1 MGGQFDRFFQLT
13 FLLSFSTFSQPLNY
27 YANISASA
35 SGIQLK
41 QQLSNL
47 ITSTHSTNL
56 SYTPGIWNLLEV
68 ADRDLEDTTKVLLIY
83 GFNDADGVAKNDR
96 TRLVS
101 LRQTGSSIIGFWNR
115 EHTFAQSLG
124 TPALGTTFAGAD
136 GHHLRA
142 ADGQM
147 NTTRNN
153 RPYTYGKGTSK
164 TVGTNQFYPGD
175 EWKGDVARM
184 MMYMYLRYPTQCFPK
199 NVGDTI
205 VSISSIDQMTDMLII
220 WNQQDPVSEFEQ
232 QRNNTIQEFQGNRN
246 PFIDNPEYATKIW
259 GNAPSDSIP
268 NQLLVMSKT
277 IDEFQIFPNPVKD
290 FLNVKTNVK
299 DWNYTITDF
308 SGKIII
314 KGKKTNSIQVSSYK
328 KGNYIIYFNTASKI
342 IPKHFIVP

>member
-1 MGGQFDRFFQLT
+1 MKNILFLSL
-13 FLLSFSTFSQPLNY
+13 LLSFSTFSQSSNY

-41 QQLSNL
+41 QQLSTL
-47 ITSTHSTNL
+47 ITSTHTTNL

-83 GFNDADGVAKNDR
+83 GYNDADAITKNDR

-124 TPALGTTFAGAD
+124 TPALGTSNAGSD

-164 TVGTNQFYPGD
+164 TVGTNNFYPGD
-175 EWKGDVARM
+175 EWKGDIARM
-184 MMYMYLRYPTQCFPK
+184 MMYMYLRYPTQCFPQ
-199 NVGDTI
+199 NVGDT
-205 VSISSIDQMTDMLII
+205 VVTISSIDQMTDMFII
-220 WNQQDPVSEFEQ
+220 WNQQDPVSEFEL

-246 PFIDNPEYATKIW
+246 PFIDYPEFATRIW
-259 GNAPSDSIP
+259 GNAPTDSIP
-268 NQLLVMSKT
+268 NQLLVMSKKLE
-277 IDEFQIFPNPVKD
+277 EFQIFPNPTKD
-290 FLNVKTNVK
+290 FLNVKTSIK
-299 DWNYTITDF
+299 DWTYTITDF
-308 SGKIII
+308 TGKIIL
-314 KGKKTNSIQVSSYK
+314 KGKKTNAIQVSSFK
-328 KGNYIIYFNTASKI
+328 KGNYIIYFNTASQVIPKQFI
-342 IPKHFIVP
+342 IP

>member
-1 MGGQFDRFFQLT
+1 MNNILLLSL
-13 FLLSFSTFSQPLNY
+13 LLSFSTFSQSSNY

-35 SGIQLK
+35 SGVQLK

-47 ITSTHSTNL
+47 ITTTHSTNL

-83 GFNDADGVAKNDR
+83 GYDDQDGVTKNDR
-96 TRLVS
+96 TRLIS

-153 RPYTYGKGTSK
+153 RPYTYGKGISK
-164 TVGTNQFYPGD
+164 TVGSNNFYPGD
-175 EWKGDVARM
+175 EWKGDAARM
-184 MMYMYLRYPTQCFPK
+184 MMYMYLRYPSQCLPY

-205 VSISSIDQMTDMLII
+205 ITISAIDDMTDMFII
-220 WNQQDPVSEFEQ
+220 WNQQDPVSEFEL

-246 PFIDNPEYATKIW
+246 PFIDNPEFASRIW

-268 NQLLVMSKT
+268 SELLVISKK
-277 IDEFQIFPNPVKD
+277 IDDFQIFPNPPKD
-290 FLNVKTNVK
+290 FINVKTSVK

-308 SGKIII
+308 SGRIMI
-314 KGKKTNSIQVSSYK
+314 KGKKTNAIQVSSFK
-328 KGNYIIYFNTASKI
+328 KGNYIIYFNTTSKI
-342 IPKHFIVP
+342 IPKHFMIQ